1 MLLALARGEDHPDPD
16 IDPDIEFDFGSLLD
30 QDIEFEC
37 AFLEPPKRC
46 VTIKQT
52 STSERR
58 KRQSKGKTAKETTSV
73 KHIERNKQVLS
84 VSKGTTSVKR
94 IERYNKCQA

>member
-1 MLLALARGEDHPDPD
+1 VLLALARGEDHPDPD

-58 KRQSKGKTAKETTSV
+58 KNKAKERRR
-73 KHIERNKQVLS
+73 KKQQVLS
-84 VSKGTTSVKR
+84 ISQGTTSVR
-94 IERYNKCQA
+94 RNNKCQGYRHA